1 MDLTGP
7 GPLVGWMNSS
17 SCASQPVRVSG
28 AKLGIAVFWP
38 CVGTLVVTMAAP
50 MLPAKTPTR
59 KLRSKFMERYPSI
72 SRAYCVCYAQGKC
85 EENNMRLVL
94 QGLVAL
100 IAGVTVNAPSG

>member
-50 MLPAKTPTR
+50 MMPAKTPTR
-59 KLRSKFMERYPSI
+59 KLRSKFMGRNLSI
-72 SRAYCVCYAQGKC
+72 TQINVYCVCYAQGQC

-100 IAGVTVNAPSG
+100 TAGVTV